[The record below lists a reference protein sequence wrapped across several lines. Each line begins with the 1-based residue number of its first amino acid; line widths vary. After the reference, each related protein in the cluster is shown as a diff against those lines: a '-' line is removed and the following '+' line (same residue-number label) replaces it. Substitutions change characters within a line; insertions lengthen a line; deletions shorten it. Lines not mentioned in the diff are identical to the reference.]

1 MAVTKFKSFK
11 RLVLIKAAIVKQLS
25 SFFRRQ
31 DVISERPQ
39 RIGSGPELRLHR
51 RLPDHLDRPPDVRTN
66 FQMINETLQEQ
77 PREFFPRKSRRL
89 TRVSSSSAWK
99 FLLFSRSQIRTR
111 DSWVQSANAATV
123 LPEIS
128 SFIVVQP
135 GRFNKNSLIS
145 FPAPGCEPAT
155 LKFSLTFWTKYTS
168 LRWFH
173 FHLVASVVLYLLQR
187 LAPNYQPLISVGP
200 FGSW

>member
-51 RLPDHLDRPPDVRTN
+51 RLPDHLDRHPDVRTN

-89 TRVSSSSAWK
+89 SWVSSSSAWM
-99 FLLFSRSQIRTR
+99 FLLFFFGFEIPAARFKPGTAGYKARKLPLCYDVPHLAVNPQFLNFNLHFSHCV
-111 DSWVQSANAATV
+111 VQSHTV
-123 LPEIS
+123 
-128 SFIVVQP
+128 
-135 GRFNKNSLIS
+135 
-145 FPAPGCEPAT
+145 
-155 LKFSLTFWTKYTS
+155 
-168 LRWFH
+168 
-173 FHLVASVVLYLLQR
+173 
-187 LAPNYQPLISVGP
+187 
-200 FGSW
+200 